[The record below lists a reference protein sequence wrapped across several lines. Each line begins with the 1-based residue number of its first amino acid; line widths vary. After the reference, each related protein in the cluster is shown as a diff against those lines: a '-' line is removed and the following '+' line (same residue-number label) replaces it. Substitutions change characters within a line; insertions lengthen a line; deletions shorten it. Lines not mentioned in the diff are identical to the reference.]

1 MNKTYQSQSMFS
13 ISCFVLLVSF
23 VLEERLDMKIWGVLI
38 LFVIGFAWNVVS
50 RIEVMM
56 VHKAL
61 IICWSLMHGP
71 DLVFFSF
78 FFTYLSFLLQAFY
91 LVLFWSI
98 LLSFS
103 FILIFLSS
111 LLSLVL
117 WCLDPPF
124 ASLILPRIKRVSFIH
139 I

>member
-1 MNKTYQSQSMFS
+1 MNKTYQSQCMFS

-78 FFTYLSFLLQAFY
+78 FFHLFVVSVASFRSCVILDHLVILFLYSDLSF
-91 LVLFWSI
+91 V
-98 LLSFS
+98 
-103 FILIFLSS
+103 
-111 LLSLVL
+111 
-117 WCLDPPF
+117 
-124 ASLILPRIKRVSFIH
+124 SLILGFVVFGSSFRLSYLTTD
-139 I
+139 